1 MIGVMKHSNLGKL
14 LKTEREKRGWEQADL
29 AAMLKRG
36 QQTISR
42 WEKGNSRPRQDDLL
56 KLAKIFSGDED
67 VWLTIADYQPEAPD
81 ISLAPFLPIFNLT
94 PENFELFSRDLVQAI
109 HPTASVHRYGVP
121 GNDQEGID
129 LYADH
134 SDKKVF
140 DYQCKRHKQFGPAD
154 IDEAVKTT
162 TLKANKHYL
171 LLTRRATADARKAI
185 RKHKNWDL
193 WDLEDVAAE
202 IRRLPQDDALRIV
215 DTYFPGWRKKFLG
228 KDDPSPWLPPED
240 FFSPLMS
247 KLKIFSH
254 GWSFVGRKKEIE
266 SLQDFC
272 KQDDLRA
279 IILSGRGGI
288 GKSRLLREW
297 TSKLPRPT
305 KVVFLSERIEVSPQD
320 YGFLP
325 KGPAYLVIDDVHD
338 RADMLTIL
346 SSIARTRP
354 EIKLVLST
362 RPYGVTRLQ
371 DEMVQSGVTFD
382 RDQSINLDDLTV
394 EDAKNLS
401 EEILTAVNGD
411 KNYAQRIAEITKD
424 CPLAT
429 VVGSQLVGKGQIK
442 PEVLNNDEEFR
453 QQLMR
458 SFRNIVAGQIGTSNP
473 EAVRDLLNLIS
484 LIQPINSLDPHFQQL
499 AEKLLGQKNDHILRN
514 INALEDAGVL
524 LKRGSKSR
532 IVPDLLADYIRTD
545 VSYDEKNSRP
555 TGYADKVF
563 DNAQNELATNLLVNI
578 SQLDWRL
585 SSSGVQASL
594 LAEVWA
600 NLKEQFRKAK
610 IYERSSI
617 LTALEKIAYY
627 QPEQVLEFVRIA
639 LEEPIDE
646 IEDQYKQYS
655 FTDPS
660 YRVVTE
666 KIAPVL
672 KYVAY
677 HQDYLHEALE
687 LLRRLAGQDK
697 RTTNPHPNH
706 PLRVLQDIASIEPG
720 KPVVY
725 NQAVADQV
733 ISWLNDVP
741 SPNFSPFDVLDQL
754 LQTEGHTS
762 ETKGITIT
770 MKAFKVRP
778 EAVAG
783 LRKQVID
790 AAFDEVTT
798 KPLKEGLR
806 AMKSISAALS
816 FPRGLLGQQ
825 ITSSD
830 VAAWEPGILEIL
842 TKLEGV
848 VTDKKIDPY
857 IATEVRSAVSW
868 HSTYSKTST
877 KVAAKKVL
885 ATIPTTLPYEVSRAI
900 VDGWGWTFEREGENY
915 KRDEAALIKWRD
927 KLAKRLVSKYKED
940 FPSLTRFIEERIET
954 IRNSSTSRHPEPGYF
969 ISALMEVSADYASFL
984 GDYLLD
990 KPDSPLAQWLNAV
1003 IFATAK
1009 TDNNRAI
1016 KLMQAAVKKKN
1027 ETLTQCVARTIG
1039 WVLYDKPISDQEIE
1053 LLRQLAQSED
1063 AWVRKSIVRA
1073 VQRFSPEQK
1082 QLALE
1087 ILLSIKI
1094 IDSKEVADEVLGEF
1108 DDKHGKFKVGDL
1120 SNEQL
1125 KILLASLIECKS
1137 IDDYHIELFL
1147 NKLSLAKPKETA
1159 KLLMNRVEFKEA
1171 NPELKEY
1178 DPIPFSWNRNEPIRF
1193 NEAKEYEWLLREIR
1207 DWATVKTDSWI
1218 RFHYGSDLFK
1228 LVSAGFDEVTLKVLD
1243 EWTSSS
1249 DERQLIAAATL
1260 LGEAPRNFVWDK
1272 QQFITKILDHAQ
1284 KFGDKCYRRIAS
1296 ALHSSVLQG
1305 GKSGTPGQPFPED
1318 IEQRDKAYEMMQK
1331 LPAGSPTHRFY
1342 KSLYEEAVSEI
1353 DRHTNED
1360 FEFE

>member
-1 MIGVMKHSNLGKL
+1 MGVMKHSNLGKL
-14 LKTEREKRGWEQADL
+14 IKSEREKRGWEQADL

-67 VWLTIADYQPEAPD
+67 VWLTAADYQPEAPD
-81 ISLAPFLPIFNLT
+81 ISLAPFLPIFNLA

-109 HPTASVHRYGVP
+109 HLTASVHRYGVP

-129 LYADH
+129 LYADCL
-134 SDKKVF
+134 DKKVF

-162 TLKANKHYL
+162 ILKANKHYL
-171 LLTRRATADARKAI
+171 LLTRRATAEARKAI
-185 RKHKNWDL
+185 RKYKNWDL

-228 KDDPSPWLPPED
+228 KNDPSPWLPPED

-266 SLQDFC
+266 SLQNFY

-297 TSKLPRPT
+297 TSKLPGST

-320 YGFLP
+320 YEFLP

-346 SSIARTRP
+346 SSLARTRP

-382 RDQSINLDDLTV
+382 RDQSIYLNDLTV

-401 EEILTAVNGD
+401 EEILIAVNGD

-473 EAVRDLLNLIS
+473 EAVCDLLNLIS

-499 AEKLLGQKNDHILRN
+499 AEKLLGQKDDHILRN
-514 INALEDAGVL
+514 VNALEDAGVL
-524 LKRGSKSR
+524 LKRGSKLR
-532 IVPDLLADYIRTD
+532 IVPDLLADYIRAD
-545 VSYDEKNSRP
+545 VSYDEKNNRP

-594 LAEVWA
+594 LAEVWT
-600 NLKEQFRKAK
+600 NLKKQFRKAK
-610 IYERSSI
+610 IYERSAI

-639 LEEPIDE
+639 LEEPTDE

-687 LLRRLAGQDK
+687 LLRSLSSQDK
-697 RTTNPHPNH
+697 RATNPHPNH

-725 NQAVADQV
+725 NQAVANQV
-733 ISWLNDVP
+733 ISWLKDAP

-770 MKAFKVRP
+770 MKPFRVRL

-783 LRKQVID
+783 LRKQVIEV
-790 AAFDEVTT
+790 AFDEVTS

-806 AMKSISAALS
+806 AINSISTALR
-816 FPRGLLGQQ
+816 FPRNA
-825 ITSSD
+825 D
-830 VAAWEPGILEIL
+830 VSAWEPCILEIL
-842 TKLEGV
+842 TRLEDV
-848 VTDKKIDPY
+848 VIDKNIDPY

-900 VDGWGWTFEREGENY
+900 VDGWGWTFEREGENH
-915 KRDEAALIKWRD
+915 RRNEAALIEWRG
-927 KLAKRLVSKYKED
+927 KLAKRLISKYKED
-940 FPSLTRFIEERIET
+940 YLSLTQFIEERIET
-954 IRNSSTSRHPEPGYF
+954 IKNSSTSRYPESGYF
-969 ISALMEVSADYASFL
+969 VSALMEASADYAIFL

-990 KPDSPLAQWLNAV
+990 KPDSPLAPWLNAV

-1009 TDNNRAI
+1009 TDNERAI
-1016 KLMQAAVKKKN
+1016 KLMQAAVKKKSV
-1027 ETLTQCVARTIG
+1027 TLTQCVARTIG

-1053 LLRQLAQSED
+1053 LLRQLSQSKD
-1063 AWVRKSIVRA
+1063 AWARKSIVRA
-1073 VQRFSPEQK
+1073 VERFSPEQK

-1087 ILLSIKI
+1087 ILLGVKVA
-1094 IDSKEVADEVLGEF
+1094 DSKEVADEVLSEF
-1108 DDKHGKFKVGDL
+1108 DDKHGKFTVADL
-1120 SNEQL
+1120 SGDQL
-1125 KILLASLIECKS
+1125 EKLLASLVECQS

-1147 NKLSLAKPKETA
+1147 NKLSLAKPKETV
-1159 KLLMNRVEFKEA
+1159 KFLMSRVEFKEV
-1171 NPELKEY
+1171 NPDLKDY
-1178 DPIPFSWNRNEPIRF
+1178 DPIPFSWNRNEPVHF
-1193 NEAKEYEWLLREIR
+1193 NETKEYEQLLRQIR

-1249 DERQLIAAATL
+1249 DERQLVAAATL
-1260 LGEAPRNFVWDK
+1260 LGEAPKNFVWDK
-1272 QQFITKILDHAQ
+1272 QPFISRMLDHAQ
-1284 KFGDKCYRRIAS
+1284 KFGDKCYRRITS

-1318 IEQRDKAYEMMQK
+1318 IEQRDRAHEMMQK
-1331 LPAGSPTHRFY
+1331 FPTGSPTHRFY
-1342 KSLYEEAVSEI
+1342 KSLYEEAMSEI

-1360 FEFE
+1360 FNFDD